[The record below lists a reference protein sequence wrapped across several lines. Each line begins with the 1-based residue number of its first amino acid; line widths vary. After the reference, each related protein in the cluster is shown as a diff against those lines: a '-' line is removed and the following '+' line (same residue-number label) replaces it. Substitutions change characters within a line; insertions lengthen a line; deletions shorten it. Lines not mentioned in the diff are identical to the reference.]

1 MLFIG
6 LYLSKIRKME
16 ANHIYVYLFDGYS
29 DWEIGYLMPELRQDN
44 RYTVL
49 TVSDTGADVVS
60 MGGMKVSVDASLAD
74 IDPANMRL
82 LVLVGGQMW
91 EENTKDF
98 TNLDSVVYGMY
109 QRKLPIAAICGA
121 TLYLAHKGMLDQVQ
135 HTSNAL
141 FYMQGLVS
149 SYQGEA
155 KYVNEPSVTDEH
167 IITATGIAP
176 IEFTREIM
184 KELNFNEEYINRW
197 YQLFKY
203 GIFPTA

>member
-1 MLFIG
+1 
-6 LYLSKIRKME
+6 ME

-74 IDPANMRL
+74 INLMNMKL
-82 LVLVGGQMW
+82 LILVGGQMW
-91 EENTKDF
+91 EENKKDLMD
-98 TNLDSVVYGMY
+98 LDSVIYNIY

-141 FYMQGLVS
+141 FYMKGLVP

-155 KYVNEPSVTDEH
+155 NYVNELSVKGDN

-176 IEFTREIM
+176 LEFTKEIM
-184 KELNFNEEYINRW
+184 KELDFNEEYINRW

-203 GIFPTA
+203 GIFPSA

>member
-1 MLFIG
+1 
-6 LYLSKIRKME
+6 ME

-74 IDPANMRL
+74 IDPASMRL

-91 EENTKDF
+91 EENTKDL

-141 FYMQGLVS
+141 FYIQGLVP

-155 KYVNEPSVTDEH
+155 KYVNEPSVTCEH

-176 IEFTREIM
+176 IEFTSEIM